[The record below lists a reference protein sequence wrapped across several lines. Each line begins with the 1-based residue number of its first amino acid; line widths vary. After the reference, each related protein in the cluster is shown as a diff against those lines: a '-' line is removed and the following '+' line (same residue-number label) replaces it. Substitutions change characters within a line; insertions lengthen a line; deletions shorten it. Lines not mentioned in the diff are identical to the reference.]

1 VKIIWVLFLFLNLC
15 VLEISAQTEVPP
27 SISDSTKLTNYTPPK
42 YFDVNHRFI
51 FEYGLMFCLTRE
63 EDVVSTLSASY
74 DISIISKKLYGSI
87 QLGAFF
93 GHGEEKDGAGWVIG
107 FGFDYSVYT
116 GGKYNLS
123 IYAGAQAML
132 FNAVFGVVHIRNT
145 FMISTKGALTL
156 GLRYL
161 PQIGAR
167 DHWLMPTF
175 GYQLFLK

>member
-1 VKIIWVLFLFLNLC
+1 MKIIWVLFLFLILF

-63 EDVVSTLSASY
+63 EGVASTLSASY
-74 DISIISKKLYGSI
+74 DINIISKKLYGCI

-93 GHGEEKDGAGWVIG
+93 AHGEEKDGAGWIIG
-107 FGFDYSVYT
+107 LGFDYSVIT
-116 GGKYNLS
+116 KGKYNFS
-123 IYAGAQAML
+123 IYAGLQSIMIYA
-132 FNAVFGVVHIRNT
+132 FGVVHLRNT
-145 FMISTKGALTL
+145 FMISDRAALTL

-161 PQIGAR
+161 PQIGTR

-175 GYQLFLK
+175 GYQFFLK